1 MDLTAFQMLL
11 AVCGG
16 NAGDKDELCSGNG
29 DVDASKKQR
38 YATTHIVT
46 AFANGLHILQVKLA
60 SLDALPFI

>member
-38 YATTHIVT
+38 YA
-46 AFANGLHILQVKLA
+46 
-60 SLDALPFI
+60 FIRTLKPC